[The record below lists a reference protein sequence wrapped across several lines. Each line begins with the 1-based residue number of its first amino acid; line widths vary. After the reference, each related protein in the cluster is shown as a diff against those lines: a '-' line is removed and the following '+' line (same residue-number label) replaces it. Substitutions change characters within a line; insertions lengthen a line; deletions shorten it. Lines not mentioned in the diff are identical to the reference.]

1 MTQPAP
7 PSEDPASAA
16 RLVLVVDDE
25 DDQRELLV
33 TLVRRAG
40 YRVVGA
46 ASGEDALTRL
56 ETVDPDL
63 ALIDLL
69 LPGMDGA
76 ALSEQIRRRFP
87 GCPIVLTSVL
97 DVSDYPRADAVLP
110 KPFSRAQMVAVLRR
124 LLPS

>member
-1 MTQPAP
+1 V
-7 PSEDPASAA
+7 
-16 RLVLVVDDE
+16 VLVVDDE
-25 DDQRELLV
+25 EDQRGLLV

-40 YRVVGA
+40 YRVVEA
-46 ASGEDALTRL
+46 ATAEDALAWL
-56 ETVDPDL
+56 EIAEPDL

-76 ALSEQIRRRFP
+76 ELSERIRSRFP
-87 GCPIVLTSVL
+87 RCPIVLTSVL

-110 KPFSRAQMVAVLRR
+110 KPFSRAQMMAVLNR